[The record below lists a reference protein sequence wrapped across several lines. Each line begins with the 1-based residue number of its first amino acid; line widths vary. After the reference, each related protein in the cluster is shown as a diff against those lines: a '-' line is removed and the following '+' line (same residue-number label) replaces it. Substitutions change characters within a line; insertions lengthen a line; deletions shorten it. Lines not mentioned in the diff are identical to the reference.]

1 MRAKLATTEC
11 PRSYITAES
20 VAWLALYAAWRVSK
34 RSGPDMP
41 ARDVDAMLTLDR
53 EFAESAAGTARNRE
67 GNRGHE

>member
-1 MRAKLATTEC
+1 
-11 PRSYITAES
+11 
-20 VAWLALYAAWRVSK
+20 
-34 RSGPDMP
+34 MP